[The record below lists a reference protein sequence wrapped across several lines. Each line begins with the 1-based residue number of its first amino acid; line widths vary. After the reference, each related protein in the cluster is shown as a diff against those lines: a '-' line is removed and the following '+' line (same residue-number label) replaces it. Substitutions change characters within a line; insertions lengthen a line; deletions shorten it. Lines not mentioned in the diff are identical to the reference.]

1 MAKIKFEF
9 FFGCVGVYSR
19 NLNIWTKEQQVSSC
33 SYLTK
38 IIFIEVAL
46 QMYQDFFSEGII
58 TAQNIY

>member
-1 MAKIKFEF
+1 MDKGTTSKLMFISE
-9 FFGCVGVYSR
+9 
-19 NLNIWTKEQQVSSC
+19 
-33 SYLTK
+33 K